1 MIGAVH
7 AIAFLIIAVLAATPT
22 YYVLRR
28 TNEGRARGSVAY
40 LCGFAIGMVAV
51 AVLPTSD
58 MAMSQAALAAAFLG
72 PFAGMSRA
80 RYMRLRRER
89 NKARRRAVSHQHAH

>member
-7 AIAFLIIAVLAATPT
+7 AIVFLIVAMLAATPT
-22 YYVLRR
+22 YYILRR
-28 TNEGRARGSVAY
+28 TSEGRARGSTAY
-40 LCGFAIGMVAV
+40 LCGFAIGIVAV

-58 MAMSQAALAAAFLG
+58 TAMPLAALTAAFLG

-89 NKARRRAVSHQHAH
+89 NKARRRAGMQHAH